1 MLLFKGK
8 KIPHSDYIPIIIIGL
23 LLYKLINNPSI
34 VLSEMKGILKYITS
48 LFAYII
54 WGFAIAYF
62 LNPLMVLL
70 EKKLKIRRIFSISII
85 YVVFIATLG
94 ILITFITPAIT
105 SSVKQLANDIP
116 DYIETT
122 EAKINE
128 TIEKLKSYDK
138 YGVETYIKNNLERFS
153 SKINNFVNVPVNFLL
168 TSTISLTSYILKF
181 LIGLIIS
188 IYILADKEK
197 IIKGAKKLTYALLNK
212 KTAFNLISNLKKSNY
227 IFSKYMFGKALDSLI
242 IGILCLILLSVFRVK
257 FALLFSLIVGVTN
270 MIPYVGPF
278 VGAIPAVVVTLFIN
292 PIQAIWV
299 AIIIFLLQQFDGW
312 YLGPKIIGDQVGV
325 SPLLIITAI
334 IVGGGMFGASGMFLG
349 VPVFTVIK
357 AFVDEYVEKKLKAK
371 GFSFD

>member
-1 MLLFKGK
+1 MFFKGK

-34 VLSEMKGILKYITS
+34 FLSEIQGILKYIIS
-48 LFAYII
+48 LFTYII

-70 EKKLKIRRIFSISII
+70 EKKLKIRRILSISII
-85 YVVFIATLG
+85 YVVFIAVLG
-94 ILITFITPAIT
+94 ILITVITPAIST
-105 SSVKQLANDIP
+105 SIKQLANDVP

-122 EAKINE
+122 ETKISE

-138 YGVETYIKNNLERFS
+138 YGVETYIRNNLERFT
-153 SKINNFVNVPVNFLL
+153 SKINNFVDVPVNFLL
-168 TSTISLTSYILKF
+168 TSTLSLTSYILKF

-197 IIKGAKKLTYALLNK
+197 ILRAAKKLTYALLNK
-212 KTAFNLISNLKKSNY
+212 RNAFSIISNLKKSNY

-242 IGILCLILLSVFRVK
+242 IGILCLILLSIFRIK

-278 VGAIPAVVVTLFIN
+278 LGAIPAVVVTLFIN

-334 IVGGGMFGASGMFLG
+334 IVGGGMFGALGMFLG
-349 VPVFTVIK
+349 VPVLTVIK
-357 AFVDEYVEKKLKAK
+357 AFVDEYVEKKLKTK
-371 GFSFD
+371 GISFD

>member
-1 MLLFKGK
+1 MFFKGK

-34 VLSEMKGILKYITS
+34 FLSEIQGILKYIIS
-48 LFAYII
+48 LFTYII

-70 EKKLKIRRIFSISII
+70 EKKLKIRRILSISII
-85 YVVFIATLG
+85 YVVFIAVLG
-94 ILITFITPAIT
+94 ILITVITPAIST
-105 SSVKQLANDIP
+105 SIKQLANDVP

-122 EAKINE
+122 ETKISE

-138 YGVETYIKNNLERFS
+138 YGVETYIRNNLERFT
-153 SKINNFVNVPVNFLL
+153 SKINNFVDVPVNFLL
-168 TSTISLTSYILKF
+168 TSTLSLTSYILKF

-197 IIKGAKKLTYALLNK
+197 ILRAAKKLTYALLNK
-212 KTAFNLISNLKKSNY
+212 KNAFNIISNIKKSNY

-278 VGAIPAVVVTLFIN
+278 LGAIPAVVVTLFIN

-334 IVGGGMFGASGMFLG
+334 IVGGGMFGALGMFLG
-349 VPVFTVIK
+349 VPVLTVIK
-357 AFVDEYVEKKLKAK
+357 AFVDEYVEKKLKTK
-371 GFSFD
+371 GISFD

>member
-1 MLLFKGK
+1 MFFKGK

-34 VLSEMKGILKYITS
+34 FLSEIQGILKYIIS
-48 LFAYII
+48 LFTYII

-70 EKKLKIRRIFSISII
+70 EKKLKIRRILSISII
-85 YVVFIATLG
+85 YVVFIAVLG
-94 ILITFITPAIT
+94 ILITVITPAIST
-105 SSVKQLANDIP
+105 SIKQLANDVP

-122 EAKINE
+122 ETKISE

-138 YGVETYIKNNLERFS
+138 YGVETYIRNNLERFT
-153 SKINNFVNVPVNFLL
+153 SKINNFVDVPVNFLL
-168 TSTISLTSYILKF
+168 TSTLSLTSYILKF

-197 IIKGAKKLTYALLNK
+197 ILRAAKKLTYALLNK
-212 KTAFNLISNLKKSNY
+212 RNAFSIISNLKKSNY

-242 IGILCLILLSVFRVK
+242 IGILCLILLSIFRIK

-334 IVGGGMFGASGMFLG
+334 IVGGGMFGALGMFLG
-349 VPVFTVIK
+349 VPVLTVIK
-357 AFVDEYVEKKLKAK
+357 AFVDEYVEKKLKTK
-371 GFSFD
+371 GISFD

>member
-1 MLLFKGK
+1 LFFKGK

-34 VLSEMKGILKYITS
+34 FLSEIQGILKYIIS
-48 LFAYII
+48 LFTYII

-70 EKKLKIRRIFSISII
+70 EKKLKIRRILSISII
-85 YVVFIATLG
+85 YVVFIAVLG
-94 ILITFITPAIT
+94 ILITVITPAIST
-105 SSVKQLANDIP
+105 SIKQLANDVP

-122 EAKINE
+122 ETKISE

-138 YGVETYIKNNLERFS
+138 YGVETYIRNNLERFT
-153 SKINNFVNVPVNFLL
+153 SKINNFVDVPVNFLL
-168 TSTISLTSYILKF
+168 TSTLSLTSYILKF

-197 IIKGAKKLTYALLNK
+197 ILRAAKKLTYALLNK
-212 KTAFNLISNLKKSNY
+212 RNAFSIISNLKKSNY

-242 IGILCLILLSVFRVK
+242 IGILCLILLSIFRIK

-334 IVGGGMFGASGMFLG
+334 IVGGGMFGALGMFLG
-349 VPVFTVIK
+349 VPVLTVIK
-357 AFVDEYVEKKLKAK
+357 AFVDEYVEKKLKTK
-371 GFSFD
+371 GISFD

>member
-1 MLLFKGK
+1 M
-8 KIPHSDYIPIIIIGL
+8 
-23 LLYKLINNPSI
+23 
-34 VLSEMKGILKYITS
+34 
-48 LFAYII
+48 
-54 WGFAIAYF
+54 
-62 LNPLMVLL
+62 
-70 EKKLKIRRIFSISII
+70 
-85 YVVFIATLG
+85 
-94 ILITFITPAIT
+94 
-105 SSVKQLANDIP
+105 
-116 DYIETT
+116 
-122 EAKINE
+122 
-128 TIEKLKSYDK
+128 
-138 YGVETYIKNNLERFS
+138 
-153 SKINNFVNVPVNFLL
+153 NVPVNFLL

>member
-1 MLLFKGK
+1 MLFKGK

>member
-1 MLLFKGK
+1 MFFKGK

-34 VLSEMKGILKYITS
+34 FLSEIQGILKYIIS
-48 LFAYII
+48 LFTYII

-70 EKKLKIRRIFSISII
+70 EKKLKIRRILSISII
-85 YVVFIATLG
+85 YVVFIAVLG
-94 ILITFITPAIT
+94 ILITVITPAIST
-105 SSVKQLANDIP
+105 SIKQLANDVP

-122 EAKINE
+122 ETKISE

-138 YGVETYIKNNLERFS
+138 YGVETYIRNNLERFT
-153 SKINNFVNVPVNFLL
+153 SKINNFVDVPVNFLL
-168 TSTISLTSYILKF
+168 TSTLSLTSYILKF

-197 IIKGAKKLTYALLNK
+197 ILRAAKKLTYALLNK
-212 KTAFNLISNLKKSNY
+212 RNAFSIISNLKKSNY

-242 IGILCLILLSVFRVK
+242 IGILCLILLSIFRIK

-334 IVGGGMFGASGMFLG
+334 IVGGGMFGALGMFLC
-349 VPVFTVIK
+349 VPVLTVIK
-357 AFVDEYVEKKLKAK
+357 AFVDEYVEKKLKTK
-371 GFSFD
+371 GISFD

>member
-1 MLLFKGK
+1 MFFKGK
-8 KIPHSDYIPIIIIGL
+8 KIPHSDLIPIIIIGL
-23 LLYKLINNPSI
+23 LLYKLINNPS
-34 VLSEMKGILKYITS
+34 VFLSELQGVLKYVIS
-48 LFAYII
+48 LFSFII

-62 LNPLMVLL
+62 LNPLMILL
-70 EKKLKIRRIFSISII
+70 EKKLKIRRIFSILII

-94 ILITFITPAIT
+94 ILITFITPAVTGSI
-105 SSVKQLANDIP
+105 KQLANDIP
-116 DYIETT
+116 GYIETT
-122 EAKINE
+122 ETKISE
-128 TIEKLKSYDK
+128 TVEKLKSYDK
-138 YGVETYIKNNLERFS
+138 YGIETYIRNNLERFS

-168 TSTISLTSYILKF
+168 TSTISATSYILKF

-188 IYILADKEK
+188 VYILAEKEK
-197 IIKGAKKLTYALLNK
+197 IQRSAKKLTYALLNK
-212 KTAFNLISNLKKSNY
+212 KNAFNIISNIKKSNY

-278 VGAIPAVVVTLFIN
+278 VGAIPAVVITLFIN

-334 IVGGGMFGASGMFLG
+334 IVGGGMFGALGMFLG
-349 VPVFTVIK
+349 VPVLTVIK

-371 GFSFD
+371 GISFD

>member
-1 MLLFKGK
+1 LLFKGK

>member
-1 MLLFKGK
+1 MLFKGK

-212 KTAFNLISNLKKSNY
+212 KTAFKLISNLKKSNY

>member
-1 MLLFKGK
+1 LFFKGK

-34 VLSEMKGILKYITS
+34 FLSEIQGILKYIIS
-48 LFAYII
+48 LFTYII

-70 EKKLKIRRIFSISII
+70 EKKLKIRRILSISII
-85 YVVFIATLG
+85 YVVFIAVLG
-94 ILITFITPAIT
+94 ILITVITPAIST
-105 SSVKQLANDIP
+105 SIKQLANDVP

-122 EAKINE
+122 ETKISE

-138 YGVETYIKNNLERFS
+138 YGVETYIRNNLERFT
-153 SKINNFVNVPVNFLL
+153 SKINNFVDVPVNFLL
-168 TSTISLTSYILKF
+168 TSTLSLTSYILKF

-197 IIKGAKKLTYALLNK
+197 ILRAAKKLTYALLNK
-212 KTAFNLISNLKKSNY
+212 RNAFSIISNLKKSNY

-242 IGILCLILLSVFRVK
+242 IGILCLILLSIFRIK

-334 IVGGGMFGASGMFLG
+334 IVGGGMFGALGMFLG
-349 VPVFTVIK
+349 VPVLTVIK
-357 AFVDEYVEKKLKAK
+357 AFVDEYVEKKLRAK
-371 GFSFD
+371 GISLD

>member
-1 MLLFKGK
+1 MLFKGK

-212 KTAFNLISNLKKSNY
+212 KTAFNLISDLKKSNY